1 MKQRSTSRF
10 FFLILAVFALVI
22 ASCGSDS
29 DSEGGSDSPDTTAA
43 EGGAPTA
50 DLKVGMV
57 YDVGGKG
64 DKSFNDSAFEGLTKA
79 ADELGVEVKD
89 LEPAADGSN
98 REQLVRQLADEGY
111 GLIIGVGFAFDEV
124 MPGIAGDYPDI
135 DFAVVDGSAEAENIA
150 LLQFAEQEGSFLV
163 GAIAAQTSETGTIG
177 FIGGVEN
184 GLIQKFEAGYVAG
197 AEAVNPDI
205 NIEIKYISPDGDFSG
220 FNDAAAAETIADG
233 FYDGGADVVYHAS
246 GASGEGLFKSAVK
259 ADKWAIGV
267 DSNQYLSATP
277 EQQEHILTSMLKR
290 VDVSVFD
297 IIQTTIDGDF
307 AAGSNVFDLSNDGV
321 GYATDGD
328 FIEDT
333 DAIDALKQQVIDGEI
348 EVPSAP

>member
-1 MKQRSTSRF
+1 
-10 FFLILAVFALVI
+10 
-22 ASCGSDS
+22 
-29 DSEGGSDSPDTTAA
+29 
-43 EGGAPTA
+43 
-50 DLKVGMV
+50 
-57 YDVGGKG
+57 
-64 DKSFNDSAFEGLTKA
+64 
-79 ADELGVEVKD
+79 
-89 LEPAADGSN
+89 
-98 REQLVRQLADEGY
+98 
-111 GLIIGVGFAFDEV
+111 V
-124 MPGIAGDYPDI
+124 MPTIAADYPDQQ
-135 DFAVVDGSAEAENIA
+135 FAVVDGSAEADNLA
-150 LLQFAEQEGSFLV
+150 LLQFAEHEGSFLV

-220 FNDAAAAETIADG
+220 FNDAASAETIADG
-233 FYDGGADVVYHAS
+233 FYDGGADVIYHAS

-277 EQQEHILTSMLKR
+277 DQQAHILTSMLKR
-290 VDVSVFD
+290 VDVSAYG
-297 IIQTTIDGDF
+297 IIETWVNGEDE
-307 AAGSNVFDLSNDGV
+307 AGSNVFDLSNAGV

-333 DAIDALKQQVIDGEI
+333 DAIDELKQKVIDGEI
-348 EVPSAP
+348 